1 MLKVDNLHYY
11 YGGVHALKGIGFDVK
26 KGEIVTLVGANG
38 AGKTTTLQCVS
49 GLLSASSGTIE
60 YEGKQIQKMPPHRAS
75 GLGIAQVLE
84 NRHVFPH
91 LSVEENLELGAFSLK
106 RSAVKD
112 DVQSM
117 YQRFPRLQER
127 KTQMAGSLSG
137 GEQQMLVIGRALM
150 SHPRLV
156 LMDEPSLGL
165 APIIVDEIFDIIQ
178 SIAAEG
184 VTILLV
190 EQNANIA
197 LSIADRGYVLESGE
211 IVLTGTG
218 EELLNNDDV
227 RKSYLGAK

>member
-1 MLKVDNLHYY
+1 MLKVTNLHYY
-11 YGGVHALKGIGFDVK
+11 YGGVHALKGISFYVSQ
-26 KGEIVTLVGANG
+26 GEIVTLVGANG
-38 AGKTTTLQCVS
+38 AGKTTTLQCLS
-49 GLLSASSGTIE
+49 GLLSPSSGTVE
-60 YEGKQIQKMPPHRAS
+60 YEGKQIQKIAPHRAA
-75 GLGIAQVLE
+75 GMGISQVLE

-91 LSVEENLELGAFSLK
+91 LSVEENLEMGAFSLK
-106 RSAVKD
+106 KGDVKED
-112 DVQSM
+112 IESM
-117 YQRFPRLQER
+117 YRRFPRLRER

-197 LSIADRGYVLESGE
+197 LSIADRGYVLENGHIILS
-211 IVLTGTG
+211 GTG
-218 EELLNNDDV
+218 AELMDNDDV
-227 RKSYLGAK
+227 RKSYLGEE